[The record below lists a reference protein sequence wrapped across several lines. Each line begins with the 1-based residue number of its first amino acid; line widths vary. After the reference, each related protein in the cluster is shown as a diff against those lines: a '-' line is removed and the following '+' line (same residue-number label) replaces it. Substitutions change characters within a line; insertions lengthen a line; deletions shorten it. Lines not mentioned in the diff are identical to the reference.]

1 MAAEDSDGLKVD
13 SGNSSKLFYEVA
25 KWRLEEQANRA
36 ESLDRKLAATFTL
49 NGALIAVFAAA
60 FAFRAEPIS
69 TTVWWLFL
77 AIVVLFFLN
86 GVCTYAAY
94 QLRKWQ
100 INPNL
105 VDLERVTRRTEHRGV
120 VIWTARQMRRA
131 YRDNEIELRRKS
143 YWWRWAFALGMAD
156 IGLAAATAVLALQP

>member
-1 MAAEDSDGLKVD
+1 MIAEDVDRIDDG
-13 SGNSSKLFYEVA
+13 NHASSRLFYEVA
-25 KWRLEEQANRA
+25 KWRLEEQSNRA

-60 FAFRAEPIS
+60 FAFREQPIS
-69 TTVWWLFL
+69 ETVWWSFL
-77 AIVVLFFLN
+77 AIVVLFLVN

-105 VDLERVTRRTEHRGV
+105 VDLERATRRTEHRGV

-143 YWWRWAFALGMAD
+143 WWWRWAFAFGMAD
-156 IGLAAATAVLALQP
+156 IGLAAATAVVALQP

>member
-1 MAAEDSDGLKVD
+1 MAADDTDRVSEDSQLG
-13 SGNSSKLFYEVA
+13 SRLFYEVA
-25 KWRLEEQANRA
+25 KWRLEEQSNRA

-60 FAFRAEPIS
+60 FAFREETIS
-69 TTVWWLFL
+69 GTVWWLFL
-77 AIVVLFFLN
+77 AIVVLFLLN

-94 QLRKWQ
+94 QLRRWQ

-105 VDLERVTRRTEHRGV
+105 VDLERVTRRTETRGA

-131 YRDNEIELRRKS
+131 YRDNEVELRRKS

-156 IGLAAATAVLALQP
+156 VGLAAATAVLALHP